1 MFRGRYEHMIDVK
14 GRLALPSAF
23 KKELQE
29 HGDDPLVVT
38 THISSPCLV
47 AYPVDEWKR
56 FEERLAK
63 LPQFDPSVMM
73 LRRLYVG
80 GAMECAI
87 DKQGRV
93 LIPPVL
99 REYARLERDLYVVG
113 AMRTMEI
120 WSKQAWHD
128 VVETARAQ
136 VGPGVVGKLGGLGIV
151 GCGGR

>member
-1 MFRGRYEHMIDVK
+1 MFRGRYEHTIDAK

-23 KKELQE
+23 KKELE
-29 HGDDPLVVT
+29 KVGDEPLIVT

-47 AYPVDEWKR
+47 AYPLSEWQR

-63 LPQFDPSVMM
+63 LPQFEPSVMA

-99 REYARLERDLYVVG
+99 REYARLERDVYWVG
-113 AMRTMEI
+113 GMRTLEI
-120 WSKQAWHD
+120 WAKPAWLE
-128 VVETARAQ
+128 VVEKEREK
-136 VGPGVVGKLGGLGIV
+136 VSPDLLSKLGELGI
-151 GCGGR
+151 

>member
-1 MFRGRYEHMIDVK
+1 MFRGRYEHTIDVK
-14 GRLALPSAF
+14 GRLMLPSTF

-29 HGDDPLVVT
+29 HSDDPLVVT

-47 AYPVDEWKR
+47 AYPIDEWKR

-63 LPQFDPSVMM
+63 LPQFEPSVMM

-80 GAMECAI
+80 GAMECPI

-99 REYARLERDLYVVG
+99 REYAKLDRDVYVVG
-113 AMRTMEI
+113 AMRTMEV
-120 WSKQAWHD
+120 WSKEAWHEIVEKARTSVGQD
-128 VVETARAQ
+128 VLQ
-136 VGPGVVGKLGGLGIV
+136 KLGELGI
-151 GCGGR
+151 

>member
-1 MFRGRYEHMIDVK
+1 MFRGRYEHTIDPK

-23 KKELQE
+23 KRELE
-29 HGDDPLVVT
+29 KLGDDPLVVT

-47 AYPVDEWKR
+47 AYPLGEWQR

-63 LPQFDPSVMM
+63 LPQFEPSVMT

-80 GAMECAI
+80 GAIECAI

-99 REYARLERDLYVVG
+99 REYARLERDVYWVG
-113 AMRTMEI
+113 AMRTLEI
-120 WSKQAWHD
+120 WSKPAWQE
-128 VVETARAQ
+128 VVERERAAVSQ
-136 VGPGVVGKLGGLGIV
+136 DSLTKLGELGI
-151 GCGGR
+151 